1 MTDASTPSPP
11 PIYRPG
17 LAALWM
23 VGSITA
29 FLAMSVGGRALKG
42 QHDVFE
48 IMFFRSLLGIVVVGC
63 VAVAIGQV
71 GRINTRHLT
80 QHLMRNSVHFAGQG
94 LWFTALMMI
103 PLAQLFA
110 IEFTSPIWVILL
122 APMFL
127 GEPLSRIKLIAT
139 VLGFIGI
146 LFVAQPDLSNI
157 NMGMVAAAASAV
169 FFAANIILTK
179 RLTRGEAVVSILFW
193 QTIIQ
198 AILGMVCALWDG
210 AITWPTAA
218 SAPGLVLVGFGG
230 LLGHLCLTNALRLA
244 PASFVIPID
253 FARLPFAAL
262 LGYAL
267 YSESLEAMV
276 FVGAA
281 LIVLGNWINIRY
293 GAR

>member
-1 MTDASTPSPP
+1 MPSTP

-23 VGSITA
+23 VGSIVA
-29 FLAMSVGGRALKG
+29 FLAMSLGGRALKG

-48 IMFFRSLLGIVVVGC
+48 ILFFRSVLGIVVVGSI
-63 VAVAIGQV
+63 AIALGQA
-71 GRINTRHLT
+71 RLINTRHIS
-80 QHLMRNSVHFAGQG
+80 QHITRNCVHFAGQG

-127 GEPLSRIKLIAT
+127 GEALNRVKLIAT
-139 VLGFIGI
+139 GLGFAGI
-146 LFVAQPDLSNI
+146 LFVAQPDIGNI
-157 NMGMVAAAASAV
+157 NTGMVAAAASAV
-169 FFAANIILTK
+169 FFAGNIILTK
-179 RLTRGEAVVSILFW
+179 RLTRGEAVISILFW

-198 AILGMVCALWDG
+198 ALLGMGCALWDG
-210 AITWPTAA
+210 TITWPTAA
-218 SAPGLVLVGFGG
+218 STPWLILVGLGG

-253 FARLPFAAL
+253 FVRLPFAAL
-262 LGYAL
+262 LGFAL
-267 YSESLEAMV
+267 YNESIEAMV

-281 LIVLGNWINIRY
+281 LIILGNWINIRY